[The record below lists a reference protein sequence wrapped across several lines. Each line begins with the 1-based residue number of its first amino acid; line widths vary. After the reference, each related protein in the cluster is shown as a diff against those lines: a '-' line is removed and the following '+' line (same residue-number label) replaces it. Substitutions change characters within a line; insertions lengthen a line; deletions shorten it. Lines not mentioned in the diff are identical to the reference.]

1 MFEKP
6 TGVQYSG
13 NDEST
18 QLSKAGLYPRN
29 TVVLDEYCT
38 PASTIKLQAH
48 AANSIK
54 KAWKCYVQRRTF
66 EYLKNSIYQAERS
79 ITADILRRISPN
91 EGKLLNDTAIQS
103 RVRFRFG
110 GCTFPPKILFK
121 IYTKGMGVQYLSGHK
136 MILPGS
142 QAAQDSYT
150 IMGHRAFKREA
161 MSVESQCGL
170 PRIVMP
176 YEVTDKM
183 EYVHYMNSLDYHTP
197 QLGGRNNGW
206 RELANSNAPN
216 LSFGY
221 TMSQGSTQKPYSS
234 ARLSFKPRR
243 KLTTKHCSEMG
254 LENVSNNVLDDGFGL
269 LFEWTNQLSVD
280 HLRDYTLE

>member
-38 PASTIKLQAH
+38 PASTM
-48 AANSIK
+48 
-54 KAWKCYVQRRTF
+54 YVVALVVPQ
-66 EYLKNSIYQAERS
+66 KINAVVKERS

-183 EYVHYMNSLDYHTP
+183 EYVH
-197 QLGGRNNGW
+197 
-206 RELANSNAPN
+206 
-216 LSFGY
+216 
-221 TMSQGSTQKPYSS
+221 
-234 ARLSFKPRR
+234 
-243 KLTTKHCSEMG
+243 
-254 LENVSNNVLDDGFGL
+254 VS
-269 LFEWTNQLSVD
+269 
-280 HLRDYTLE
+280 